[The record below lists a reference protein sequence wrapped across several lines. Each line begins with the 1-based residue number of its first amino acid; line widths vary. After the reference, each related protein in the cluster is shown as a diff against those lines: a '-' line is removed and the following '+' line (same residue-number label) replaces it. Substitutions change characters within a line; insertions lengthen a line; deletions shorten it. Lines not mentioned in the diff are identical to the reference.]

1 MNVESRD
8 DRRYKERL
16 RYAADFKDVFVIVKD
31 AVEYRFRM
39 RRAGL
44 NLILQDMPSF
54 VGAYHVLGSNS
65 IVVNRYLLN
74 TVKSI
79 AKSKEE
85 YNSYVLVV
93 FMHEYLHSLGIVDEH
108 RVRTMTYELCR
119 DLLGEEHAAT
129 IMARS
134 DPISYFPEL
143 RMLTR
148 LAFGR
153 EYELVREFD
162 TSNTSYIA

>member
-1 MNVESRD
+1 MNCKNE
-8 DRRYKERL
+8 RYKERL
-16 RYAADFKDVFVIVKD
+16 RDAVDFNDVFAIVKD
-31 AVEYRFRM
+31 AVEYRFGM

-79 AKSKEE
+79 ARSKEE

-93 FMHEYLHSLGIVDEH
+93 LAHEYLHSLGMVDEY

-119 DLLGEEHAAT
+119 DLLGDEHTAT
-129 IMARS
+129 IMAKS
-134 DPISYFPEL
+134 DPTSYFPEL
-143 RMLTR
+143 KMLMR
-148 LAFGR
+148 LTFGR
-153 EYELVREFD
+153 EYELVKEFD
-162 TSNTSYIA
+162 TSNISYIA